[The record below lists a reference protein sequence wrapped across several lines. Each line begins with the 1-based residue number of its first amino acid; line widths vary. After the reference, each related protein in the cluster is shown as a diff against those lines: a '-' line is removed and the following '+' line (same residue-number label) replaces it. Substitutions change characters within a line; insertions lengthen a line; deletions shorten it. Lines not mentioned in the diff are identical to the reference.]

1 MKKPEK
7 ILSGIPGCEG
17 IAIGKAFLLEQGED
31 LFFIPVK
38 KIPKELV
45 KKEIAKYKD
54 ALELTKKQLIA
65 TKERILK
72 ALGKQHADLI
82 EAYVTILEDK
92 LFTRDVVRMVE
103 EQELSIEYALS
114 NALNRVIQMFES
126 SDDEYFR
133 GRSTDIHDVGRKL
146 FRNLIGKERK
156 SLDNATSESIIIAHT
171 LNPHDVILIKEKKCR
186 GFVIEVGT
194 KTSHV
199 SIAAQG
205 LDIPSIVGL
214 RGITSE
220 DIDDNDWIIID
231 AFKGIVILNPSKE
244 TLKKYEEIYR
254 KILKEKEMLASLKV
268 LSSETIDH
276 KKIGIVCNIDSP
288 KEVDSVINS
297 SAEGIGLYRTE
308 YQYMDRTSLP
318 SEEEL
323 FNDYRYVAE
332 KMYPYP
338 VTIRTFD
345 IGSDKLSKLGLEGV
359 IPESVP
365 ALGLRGVRLALKYRD
380 VFKTQIRAI
389 LRASYKRNVK
399 IMFPMISTLQEIE
412 ELKKFVQEIK
422 AELRQENVDFDENIP
437 IGVMI
442 ETPSAALTCDIISK
456 KVDFLSIGTN
466 DLIQFTLAVDRHNEN
481 VAELY
486 EPLHLSI
493 LRMIKHIVEVAHSNK
508 KPVSI
513 CGEMAADISFT
524 KVLIGLDVDELSVP
538 PATVLKIKK
547 VIRSTSF
554 SEAKSLMEDIF
565 MTTDYKKLKDFVKKE
580 KISQSE

>member
-1 MKKPEK
+1 MKKTEK
-7 ILSGIPGCEG
+7 ILTGIPACEG

-38 KIPKELV
+38 KIPKESI
-45 KKEIAKYKD
+45 KKEIVKYKD

-92 LFTRDVVRMVE
+92 LFTRDIIRMVE

-114 NALNRVIQMFES
+114 NALNRVIQMFEN
-126 SDDEYFR
+126 SDDEYFK

-156 SLDNATSESIIIAHT
+156 SLDNSTAESIIIAHT

-186 GFVIEVGT
+186 GFIIEVGT

-205 LDIPSIVGL
+205 LDVPSIVGL

-220 DIDDNDWIIID
+220 DIEDNDEVIID

-244 TLKKYEEIYR
+244 TLRKYEEIYR
-254 KILKEKEMLASLKV
+254 KILKEKEILASLKV
-268 LSSETIDH
+268 LSSETLDH
-276 KKIGIVCNIDSP
+276 KKVGILCNIDSP

-308 YQYMDRTSLP
+308 YQYMDRTNLP

-323 FNDYRYVAE
+323 FNDYKYVAE
-332 KMYPYP
+332 KIYPYT

-365 ALGLRGVRLALKYRD
+365 ALGLRGVRLALKYKD
-380 VFKTQIRAI
+380 IFKTQIRAI

-399 IMFPMISTLQEIE
+399 IMFPMISTIHEIE
-412 ELKKFVQEIK
+412 KLKKLIQEVKNELKREGI
-422 AELRQENVDFDENIP
+422 EFDENIP
-437 IGVMI
+437 IGAMI
-442 ETPSAALTCDIISK
+442 ETPSAALTCDVISK
-456 KVDFLSIGTN
+456 NVDFLSIGTN

-493 LRMIKHIVEVAHSNK
+493 LRMIKHIVDVAHANK

-513 CGEMAADISFT
+513 CVEIAADVGFT
-524 KVLIGLDVDELSVP
+524 KFLIVLDVDELSVP
-538 PATVLKIKK
+538 PASVLKIKI
-547 VIRSTSF
+547 VIRSTNF
-554 SEAKSLMEDIF
+554 SEAKSLVDDVF
-565 MTTDYKKLKDFVKKE
+565 LTTNYKKLKEIVEKE
-580 KISQSE
+580 KISEV

>member
-1 MKKPEK
+1 MKKTEK
-7 ILSGIPGCEG
+7 ILTGIPACEG
-17 IAIGKAFLLEQGED
+17 IAIGKAFLLEQREN
-31 LFFIPVK
+31 LFFIPAK
-38 KIPKELV
+38 KIPKDSI
-45 KKEIAKYKD
+45 KKEIVKYKD

-92 LFTRDVVRMVE
+92 LFTRDIIRMVE

-114 NALNRVIQMFES
+114 NALNRIIQMFEN
-126 SDDEYFR
+126 SDDEYFK

-146 FRNLIGKERK
+146 LRNLMGKERK
-156 SLDNATSESIIIAHT
+156 SLDNSTAESIIIAHT

-186 GFVIEVGT
+186 GFIIEVGT

-220 DIDDNDWIIID
+220 DIEDNDEVIID

-244 TLKKYEEIYR
+244 TLRKYEEIYR
-254 KILKEKEMLASLKV
+254 KILKEKEILASLKV
-268 LSSETIDH
+268 LSSETLDH
-276 KKIGIVCNIDSP
+276 KKVGILCNIDSP

-308 YQYMDRTSLP
+308 YQYMDKTSLP

-323 FNDYRYVAE
+323 FNDYKYVAE
-332 KMYPYP
+332 KIYPYT

-365 ALGLRGVRLALKYRD
+365 ALGLRGVRLALKYKD
-380 VFKTQIRAI
+380 IFKTQIRAI

-399 IMFPMISTLQEIE
+399 IMFPMISTIHEIE
-412 ELKKFVQEIK
+412 KLKKLIQEVKNELKREGI
-422 AELRQENVDFDENIP
+422 EFDENIP
-437 IGVMI
+437 IGAMI
-442 ETPSAALTCDIISK
+442 ETPSAALTCDVISK
-456 KVDFLSIGTN
+456 NVDFLSIGTN

-493 LRMIKHIVEVAHSNK
+493 LRMIKHIVDVAHANK

-513 CGEMAADISFT
+513 CGEMAADVGFT
-524 KVLIGLDVDELSVP
+524 KVLIGLEVDELSVP
-538 PATVLKIKK
+538 PASVLKIKR
-547 VIRSTSF
+547 VIRSTNF
-554 SEAKSLMEDIF
+554 SEAKSLVDDVF
-565 MTTDYKKLKDFVKKE
+565 LTTNYKKLKEIVEKG
-580 KISQSE
+580 KISEV

>member
-1 MKKPEK
+1 MKKTEK
-7 ILSGIPGCEG
+7 ILTGIPACEG
-17 IAIGKAFLLEQGED
+17 IAIGKAFLLEQREN
-31 LFFIPVK
+31 LFFIPAK
-38 KIPKELV
+38 KIPKDSI
-45 KKEIAKYKD
+45 KKEIVKYKD

-92 LFTRDVVRMVE
+92 LFTRDIIRMVE

-114 NALNRVIQMFES
+114 NALNRIIQMFEN
-126 SDDEYFR
+126 SDDEYFK

-146 FRNLIGKERK
+146 LRNLMGKERK
-156 SLDNATSESIIIAHT
+156 SLDNSTAESIIIAHT

-186 GFVIEVGT
+186 GFIIEVGT

-220 DIDDNDWIIID
+220 DIEDNDEVIID

-244 TLKKYEEIYR
+244 TLRKYEEIYR
-254 KILKEKEMLASLKV
+254 KILKEKEILASLKV
-268 LSSETIDH
+268 LSSETLDH
-276 KKIGIVCNIDSP
+276 KKVGILCNIDSP

-308 YQYMDRTSLP
+308 YQYMDKTSLP

-323 FNDYRYVAE
+323 FNDYKYVAE
-332 KMYPYP
+332 KIYPYT

-365 ALGLRGVRLALKYRD
+365 ALGLRGVRLALKYKD
-380 VFKTQIRAI
+380 IFKTQIRAI

-399 IMFPMISTLQEIE
+399 IMFPMISTIHEIE
-412 ELKKFVQEIK
+412 KLKKLIQEVKNELKREGI
-422 AELRQENVDFDENIP
+422 EFDENIP
-437 IGVMI
+437 IGAMI
-442 ETPSAALTCDIISK
+442 ETPSAALTCDVISK
-456 KVDFLSIGTN
+456 NVDFLSIGTN

-493 LRMIKHIVEVAHSNK
+493 LRMIKHIVDVAHANK

-513 CGEMAADISFT
+513 CGEMAADVGFT
-524 KVLIGLDVDELSVP
+524 KVLIGLEVDELSVP
-538 PATVLKIKK
+538 PASVLKIKR
-547 VIRSTSF
+547 VIRSTNF
-554 SEAKSLMEDIF
+554 SEAKSLVDDVF
-565 MTTDYKKLKDFVKKE
+565 LTTNYKKLKEIVEKE
-580 KISQSE
+580 KISEV